1 MCLNSICIKDIYM
14 TNIIPFESE
23 FILHTLTQ
31 KHLKEL
37 FDLKLVASE
46 KQLNKLRVDNLAF
59 DKKNCCLVIIE
70 YKNKF
75 DSNVLNQVQEYHDL
89 ILENK
94 EEYSK
99 LVNECVDF
107 DNIQIMIIGP
117 EFIDEQIKNS
127 SDNVN
132 LWQVSLF
139 DDGKVEYQN
148 LKNNKIVT
156 LEIDLDELKITEE
169 NLLEDKSEEIKNLYF
184 NMKNNLLN
192 DFKDLKIR
200 YMVDQFSFR
209 VNDKLICVVVFLKSS
224 FNIYIYADNLD
235 NADDT
240 IDISSKS
247 TGGNAKYNFKY
258 NSNEDYDSFFDLFK
272 QTYEQ
277 KVKK

>member
-1 MCLNSICIKDIYM
+1 MSNK
-14 TNIIPFESE
+14 IPFESE
-23 FILHTLTQ
+23 FALHTLTQ

-37 FDLKLVASE
+37 FDLELVASE
-46 KQLNKLRVDNLAF
+46 KQLNKLRLDNLALN
-59 DKKNCCLVIIE
+59 KTNCSLVIIE

-94 EEYSK
+94 DEYLK
-99 LVNECVDF
+99 LVDEYVDF
-107 DNIQIMIIGP
+107 DNIQIMIISP
-117 EFIDEQIKNS
+117 HFSDEQIKNA
-127 SDNVN
+127 SDDMG

-169 NLLEDKSEEIKNLYF
+169 KLLEDKSEEMRDLYF
-184 NMKNNLLN
+184 NMKNNLLKE
-192 DFKDLKIR
+192 FKDLKIR

-209 VNDKLICVVVFLKSS
+209 VNDKLICVVVFLKTS

-235 NADDT
+235 NTKNA

-258 NSNEDYDSFFDLFK
+258 NLNEDYDCFLDLFK